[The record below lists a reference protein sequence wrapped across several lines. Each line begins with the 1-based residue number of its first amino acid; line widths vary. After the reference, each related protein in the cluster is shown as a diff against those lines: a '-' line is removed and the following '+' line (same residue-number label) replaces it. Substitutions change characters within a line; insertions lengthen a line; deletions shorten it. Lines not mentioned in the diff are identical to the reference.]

1 MKKQLFTLMA
11 FALMDATS
19 GMAQIDS
26 MPFAADFEE
35 STAPFDAG
43 IVKAAT
49 EIGNVLCVS
58 NTTATAPF
66 AVGGE
71 GAYAIADNEEV
82 TVQFSGLHGWAGDES
97 TSTIQLVNSDGVV
110 LVGYTYTRKACQVT
124 DVQLG
129 GQTAAGFTPFTGQ
142 ANFNNNKSANG
153 FTHSQHYV
161 NTENYTP
168 KLTFKVHGLGA
179 VTFNMVYQPAKKAL
193 QDITYSAN
201 LDGVKMDLAKI
212 VIIDNCSNEDRAIG
226 IDNLTIASAEKM
238 LYKYVINYV
247 DENDVVVKKEE
258 GSAEKGTK
266 IDITTEP
273 VWADGVK
280 YYVEGDDSEENLVDE
295 SNNTVITVRVKQAA
309 TYKYTVIAT
318 DGTNTLAT
326 LADKSYFEGETVG
339 YAYPRYFNVDGTLFK
354 KDPTD
359 QVYNGSFKL
368 DEDGKL
374 VEAVYA
380 ATETTGVI
388 FFTEAEDIEGLKV
401 CNTGTVAD
409 RCSYRAGAYTQEDAM
424 IVKLTAGTYKLIAA
438 AYGGSYTFK
447 AGDAEVLN
455 IASAGSWRETTSE
468 EFTLA
473 DAAELTFVGGSG
485 EAGSLD
491 YVVLQS
497 ADGAVVNEVSRW
509 DFTNWSAETVAN
521 LLADAAASK
530 TEGWSD
536 VEKQSDADN
545 DNPPTDISKDNC
557 FWACKTM
564 VPDENGE
571 LSANGVVIEELKGL
585 RFQQPALA
593 NRNLAIAVNYPST
606 SLGDYH
612 GPAYL
617 WLGGSNK
624 DYFII
629 PNVKAGTEIKMGV
642 ESHKAS
648 EGRGVRLY
656 VNAPDDQGN
665 IAHGVQLMDPEGN
678 EVPMPKTYVEQT
690 WLVPEELGNVDIIVN
705 NSNGCHIYFIECR
718 QDATPVVPVAI
729 IDAECSTS
737 NVQRIFTLS
746 GQLVQ
751 NPVKGIYIVNGKKVI
766 FK

>member
-1 MKKQLFTLMA
+1 MKKKIFTLIVA
-11 FALMDATS
+11 AAAAA
-19 GMAQIDS
+19 GAGAQIGS
-26 MPFAADFEE
+26 LPLSADFEE
-35 STAPFDAG
+35 TTAPFDAG

-226 IDNLTIASAEKM
+226 IDNLSIASAEKV

-266 IDITTEP
+266 IDIATDP

-326 LADKSYFEGETVG
+326 LADKAYFEGETVG

-359 QVYNGSFKL
+359 QVYNGSFVL

-388 FFTEAEDIEGLKV
+388 FFTEAEDIAGLKV

-409 RCSYRAGAYTQEDAM
+409 RCSYRAGAYSSEDAK
-424 IVKLTAGTYKLIAA
+424 IVKLAAGTYKLIAA
-438 AYGGSYTFK
+438 AYGGSYSFK

-455 IASAGSWRETTSE
+455 IASAGSWRETVSE

-473 DAAELTFVGGSG
+473 DAADLTFVGGSG

-497 ADGAVVNEVSRW
+497 ADGAVVSEVTRW

-521 LLADAAASK
+521 LKADAAASS
-530 TEGWSD
+530 TIGWSD
-536 VEKQSDADN
+536 VEKKADAEAG
-545 DNPPTDISKDNC
+545 NPAPEATADKC
-557 FWACKTM
+557 FWLTD
-564 VPDENGE
+564 PEGGE
-571 LSANGVVIEELKGL
+571 LEANGVAIAELQGL
-585 RFQQPALA
+585 TFGSKYAG
-593 NRNLAIAVNYPST
+593 NRSLAIAVDYPST
-606 SLGDYH
+606 TLGTYN
-612 GPAYL
+612 GPQYL
-617 WLGGSNK
+617 WLGGGGKNMPC
-624 DYFII
+624 FVI
-629 PNVKAGTEIKMGV
+629 PNVKGGTEIKMGV

-648 EGRGVRLY
+648 DARGVRLY
-656 VNAPDDQGN
+656 VKTDEVDANG
-665 IAHGVQLMDPEGN
+665 DPAISGEPLKDIEGN
-678 EVPMPKTYVEQT
+678 EVALPKTYTEQA
-690 WLVPEELGNVDIIVN
+690 WYLPEDADIIVYN
-705 NSNGCHIYFIECR
+705 TSGCHLYYIECV
-718 QDATPVVPVAI
+718 QTSATTTAI
-729 IDAECSTS
+729 NTVEGEQKMPA
-737 NVQRIFTLS
+737 NAIFTLS
-746 GQLVQ
+746 GQRVEQ
-751 NPVKGIYIVNGKKVI
+751 PGKGLYIVGGRKVI